1 MDYCGGVVSLAN
13 KDTKRFS
20 EWVEVDCNECQRYW
34 DNSCD
39 GCKDTLKGSKTPCNS
54 FLATRSVIIPQQIE
68 QLKKSVNGLKTDV
81 LLLGLCVG
89 MLTLLVIG
97 GLVL

>member
-1 MDYCGGVVSLAN
+1 MD
-13 KDTKRFS
+13 KEPKRFS

-39 GCKDTLKGSKTPCNS
+39 GCKDALKGSKMPCNS

-68 QLKKSVNGLKTDV
+68 QLKTTINGLKTAI
-81 LLLGLCVG
+81 LILALCVG
-89 MLTLLVIG
+89 MLALMVIG
-97 GLVL
+97 GLIL

>member
-1 MDYCGGVVSLAN
+1 MSD
-13 KDTKRFS
+13 KEPKRFS

-54 FLATRSVIIPQQIE
+54 FLATRSVIIPLEIE
-68 QLKKSVNGLKTDV
+68 RLKKANKRRNMIALILSSIALAINIV
-81 LLLGLCVG
+81 
-89 MLTLLVIG
+89 TLILNW
-97 GLVL
+97 

>member
-20 EWVEVDCNECQRYW
+20 EWVEVDCNECSHYW

-54 FLATRSVIIPQQIE
+54 FLATRSVVIPEKIKRLE
-68 QLKKSVNGLKTDV
+68 RVILGLKIAIAV
-81 LLLGLCVG
+81 VSCIICGMLAILLG
-89 MLTLLVIG
+89 
-97 GLVL
+97 VL

>member
-1 MDYCGGVVSLAN
+1 MSDEP
-13 KDTKRFS
+13 KRFS

-39 GCKDTLKGSKTPCNS
+39 GCKDTLKGSKMPCNS

-68 QLKKSVNGLKTDV
+68 QLKTAINGLKIALIV
-81 LLLGLCVG
+81 LGCGVLI
-89 MLTLLVIG
+89 LTLVVG